1 MDKHTANSAI
11 ATIGIDLA
19 KTVFQLHGIDATG
32 KVVMRRSARRRGL
45 SAVAATVH

>member
-19 KTVFQLHGIDATG
+19 KTVFQLHGIDAADPAALCLG
-32 KVVMRRSARRRGL
+32 MRAFGID
-45 SAVAATVH
+45 AVSVFH